1 MNNTYS
7 RVYDIVA
14 GAETAPVVPFPQNEI
29 DKPILSQYPRI
40 GLVQLGNVAFPAD
53 DRDQAQRF
61 FITPRRTIMDTALL
75 QRSANQKVN
84 RCRSCQI
91 RDIQT
96 QISLIGGLSYDKN
109 KQRSAVTYKSY
120 TSPRRTEKQRQI

>member
-96 QISLIGGLSYDKN
+96 QISLIGGL
-109 KQRSAVTYKSY
+109 
-120 TSPRRTEKQRQI
+120 